1 MSLLEAYKGIVSQV
15 YKLTQLSYQHHNTIN
30 EFDSFLDHLQD
41 VLENK
46 QSNIHIPPHVEIINE
61 PVVVVKDDTVK
72 NITLRHIPPT
82 DVEELKEDENEL
94 IPESTITSVDEGDDM
109 RLAKDAIDSTLDE
122 EPLDIAQEIA
132 DAEAE
137 GVEALAQEIG
147 DELVL
152 DDKEDDE
159 NDGEDKDLYIKTQ
172 KKVKYFVSTESKR
185 VYEYIDDARHGPQI
199 GKLENGKIVLM

>member
-1 MSLLEAYKGIVSQV
+1 M
-15 YKLTQLSYQHHNTIN
+15 
-30 EFDSFLDHLQD
+30 
-41 VLENK
+41 EN
-46 QSNIHIPPHVEIINE
+46 
-61 PVVVVKDDTVK
+61 VVVVKDETIK

-94 IPESTITSVDEGDDM
+94 IPESTITSVDDGDDM
-109 RLAKDAIDSTLDE
+109 RLAKDAIDATLDE

-137 GVEALAQEIG
+137 GAEALAHTIG
-147 DELVL
+147 EELVL
-152 DDKEDDE
+152 DDKDDEE